1 MRHETTKRFHAFHIV
16 RCTCVAT
23 THKIFDKMLVYNDYV
38 KTNTI
43 NIIGLNIS
51 QFFDNN
57 QCITKLIQIKLLYNT
72 NIRENKV

>member
-1 MRHETTKRFHAFHIV
+1 
-16 RCTCVAT
+16 
-23 THKIFDKMLVYNDYV
+23 MLVYNDYV